1 VKKINWSHIIWILI
15 LIWFIAFAI
24 CILYP
29 FFWMIITGFKTKKE
43 LFMNTWAL
51 PDKWLFSNYVQA
63 WKIGVGRY
71 FFNSV
76 FVTSTSIVLTVII
89 SALCSFGLSRY
100 DFKLKKA
107 LVIIMVGGLM
117 LSPQVSLISLYKM
130 LQKLGIYNT
139 YLALIIPYVAYRIP
153 FTTFLMKTY
162 FDSIPREVEESAYL
176 DGCSSFMVFLNII
189 LPLSKPIIFTSALF
203 SGMMIWN
210 EFMFALVFIE
220 DSSLKTIPLGLMNLK
235 GSLYTDWTILVAALA
250 LSAIPMIICFLLLQK
265 HFIRG
270 LTAGGVKS

>member
-1 VKKINWSHIIWILI
+1 MKKINWSHIIWILI